1 VPLLLVAFQA
11 AGTCNAK
18 VYLTQE
24 EALGRAFPSPDRVE
38 RKTLFLDETQAA
50 AVEKESGSRLTGRV
64 FSYYV
69 GLSSRGIE
77 GYAYFDTH
85 RVRTLP
91 ETVMVLL
98 DRQGAIQRV
107 EVLSFSEPEDY
118 LPKRAWMDQFAGRRL
133 DDELAL
139 RRGIHNLAGAS
150 LSADAI
156 TQACRRIL
164 ALHRL
169 ASGAP

>member
-1 VPLLLVAFQA
+1 
-11 AGTCNAK
+11 
-18 VYLTQE
+18 
-24 EALGRAFPSPDRVE
+24 
-38 RKTLFLDETQAA
+38 
-50 AVEKESGSRLTGRV
+50 
-64 FSYYV
+64 
-69 GLSSRGIE
+69 
-77 GYAYFDTH
+77 
-85 RVRTLP
+85 
-91 ETVMVLL
+91 MVLL
-98 DRQGAIQRV
+98 DHQGAIQRV

-118 LPKRAWMDQFAGRRL
+118 LPKRAWMDQFTGRRL

-169 ASGAP
+169 ASGQ